1 MEPPVSRKRKLTADE
16 RTIKNRERNKSHAR
30 KTRERKKFHM
40 MAFAAR
46 IKEMEEEATDLR
58 SRVDAR
64 YTASV
69 LLGLGGST
77 CSSDGNS
84 TEVLNSTMVCGRP
97 PVSMMGQDGVFA
109 KALEDNH
116 LNDTARRV
124 RRRGKYTPQE
134 REIIRRE
141 RNRIHAKKTR
151 DKKKVFLEASE
162 TMIRKLEDDVYAL
175 RDYLVKCNLLSTEEL
190 QNMLEKDRR
199 AQIELASVKDPVR
212 EGSNA
217 LVNLSSWGIDESDS
231 GAMDTAMMSQR
242 ARAGN
247 SMMQTLFNE
256 VGNQELGAT
265 DDEADEDEENGGGAE
280 MKLISQ
286 SVSPIQEET
295 MTTYRRSERRA
306 GVSTRGQPTL
316 SSSSSSSSISDLTS
330 TATTSSSYSDTQG
343 NTSATMS
350 GATSTSALSI
360 TSSHTLGRPI
370 EKRDEWTSTWSV
382 GGEAVD
388 GP

>member
-1 MEPPVSRKRKLTADE
+1 
-16 RTIKNRERNKSHAR
+16 
-30 KTRERKKFHM
+30 
-40 MAFAAR
+40 
-46 IKEMEEEATDLR
+46 
-58 SRVDAR
+58 
-64 YTASV
+64 
-69 LLGLGGST
+69 
-77 CSSDGNS
+77 
-84 TEVLNSTMVCGRP
+84 
-97 PVSMMGQDGVFA
+97 
-109 KALEDNH
+109 
-116 LNDTARRV
+116 
-124 RRRGKYTPQE
+124 
-134 REIIRRE
+134 
-141 RNRIHAKKTR
+141 
-151 DKKKVFLEASE
+151 
-162 TMIRKLEDDVYAL
+162 
-175 RDYLVKCNLLSTEEL
+175 
-190 QNMLEKDRR
+190 MLEKDRR

-212 EGSNA
+212 VGSNA

-256 VGNQELGAT
+256 VGNQEPGAT
-265 DDEADEDEENGGGAE
+265 DDEADEDEGNGGDAE

-370 EKRDEWTSTWSV
+370 EKRNEWTSTWSV